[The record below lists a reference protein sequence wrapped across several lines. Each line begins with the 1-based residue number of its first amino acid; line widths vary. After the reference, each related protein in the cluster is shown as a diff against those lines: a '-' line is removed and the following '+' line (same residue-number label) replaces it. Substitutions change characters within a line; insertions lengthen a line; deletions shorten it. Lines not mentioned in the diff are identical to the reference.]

1 MRLPAR
7 AAASWCAGGG
17 KASVRPRG
25 SECGGGAWV
34 GARRRLRRSGCGAW
48 GRGTAVGSV
57 SGIVSGVSRLACLCA
72 AGLVEVR
79 ARANVKAF
87 AGCGG
92 LLSGRV
98 CRVCRRLCLCPCP
111 CPWLCRWSDGASRLG
126 LHLLPCRCLYP
137 CAESGRGGG
146 PCLRL
151 CLWNGPSSF
160 LANGL
165 GAGRGSC
172 LCGAGPSGR
181 AWGCSSHGAALER
194 AQGTRRRAQ
203 AQAQSRVPFVLAL
216 GRRQQKQRLG
226 LRLAACR

>member
-25 SECGGGAWV
+25 SECGGGALV
-34 GARRRLRRSGCGAW
+34 GGRLRLRQSGCGAC

-72 AGLVEVR
+72 VGLVGVRARAR
-79 ARANVKAF
+79 ARANVKGC

-98 CRVCRRLCLCPCP
+98 WRVCRRLCLCP

-126 LHLLPCRCLYP
+126 LRLLACRCLCP

-146 PCLRL
+146 PCLHV

-194 AQGTRRRAQ
+194 AQ
-203 AQAQSRVPFVLAL
+203 SRVPFVLAL
-216 GRRQQKQRLG
+216 GRRGRRQQAQAQAQAQRQ
-226 LRLAACR
+226 RQAACR

>member
-1 MRLPAR
+1 
-7 AAASWCAGGG
+7 
-17 KASVRPRG
+17 VRPRG

-34 GARRRLRRSGCGAW
+34 GGRLRLRRSGCGAC

-57 SGIVSGVSRLACLCA
+57 SGIVSGVNRLACLCA
-72 AGLVEVR
+72 VGLVEVR
-79 ARANVKAF
+79 ARANVKGC

-98 CRVCRRLCLCPCP
+98 CRVCRRLCLCP

-137 CAESGRGGG
+137 YAESGRGGG
-146 PCLRL
+146 PCLHL

-172 LCGAGPSGR
+172 LCGAGPTGR

-203 AQAQSRVPFVLAL
+203 SRVPFVLAL
-216 GRRQQKQRLG
+216 GRRGRRQQAQVQAQAQRQRRG
-226 LRLAACR
+226 QRQAACL